1 MSSPVARPLNLTL
14 AAGPPFLRIV
24 YTSLTT
30 TVVILGADGLF
41 VFRSCFI
48 VRTWLMRLARWWA
61 LGLVVALVVA
71 CNPTPQVTQT
81 PAPDPQTLL
90 NTAAAAV
97 RNARSVRIKLQLTG
111 APSYV
116 DPPPTPGGQGN
127 YIAFVSADGAYLA
140 PDRVQAKVVARLF
153 GVPGEVEVI
162 AIGDDQW
169 MRNAVLTGNLWVRR
183 QFAPGFNAAKL
194 VSSDQGIESALKA
207 VRDVEMIGAEN
218 VDGTPMYH
226 IKGHAA
232 GSDVAALTVGLIR
245 GVDVLIDAYIV
256 VETGLVDRVVLVQP
270 ETVTDQEPKPT
281 TWTLEIFDYDA
292 TDIQI
297 NPPVMPATAAATSGA
312 RQAP

>member
-1 MSSPVARPLNLTL
+1 
-14 AAGPPFLRIV
+14 
-24 YTSLTT
+24 
-30 TVVILGADGLF
+30 
-41 VFRSCFI
+41 
-48 VRTWLMRLARWWA
+48 MRFARWWA
-61 LGLVVALVVA
+61 FGLVVALVVA
-71 CNPTPQVTQT
+71 CNSTPKATET

-116 DPPPTPGGQGN
+116 DPPLTPGGPGN
-127 YIAFVSADGAYLA
+127 TIAFVSADGEYLA
-140 PDRVQAKVVARLF
+140 PDRVQAKIVARLF

-162 AIGDDQW
+162 AVGDDQW
-169 MRNAVLTGNLWVRR
+169 IRNAVLTGNLWVKR
-183 QFAPGFNAAKL
+183 QFAPGFNAARL

-207 VRDVEMIGAEN
+207 FRDMTMIGIED

-232 GSDVAALTVGLIR
+232 GADVAALTVGLIR

-270 ETVTDQEPKPT
+270 ETVTDKEPKPT
-281 TWTLEIFDYDA
+281 TWTLEIFDYNA
-292 TDIQI
+292 ADIQI
-297 NPPVMPATAAATSGA
+297 SPPEVPPATAAATVPATGEA
-312 RQAP
+312 GQAP